1 MSLGIIR
8 GSPVIQLCLLSL
20 FDSST
25 TAFTPRSLP
34 YSTVFSAARTTK
46 KLSLVMQ
53 MASEFPLGGDYA
65 GLSATFNPKDGS
77 FIPIPEHLV
86 PESLLEWGQE
96 PKCLEVL
103 VSEDIKDDKLNRTTV
118 TIYPA
123 VGCALDNQET
133 TKKTEEVEFTSH
145 FEEDGNTVGLQYST
159 GDKDI
164 RLETMF
170 GLSDKHRMRVVL
182 DLIVQSESEISIKSP
197 MGLILE
203 RQTSSKSSG
212 GTIADGGGLDA
223 RTVCTLLGSE
233 LSKSKT
239 FAEEDVS
246 QEGLSNGRINF
257 PGNISLTTTESNDGW
272 TCQLSHTQNDLQR
285 TVTHLFDPESRT
297 FKITSAQ
304 EQTQV

>member
-1 MSLGIIR
+1 M
-8 GSPVIQLCLLSL
+8 
-20 FDSST
+20 
-25 TAFTPRSLP
+25 
-34 YSTVFSAARTTK
+34 
-46 KLSLVMQ
+46 MQ
-53 MASEFPLGGDYA
+53 IASEFPLGGDYA

-133 TKKTEEVEFTSH
+133 TKKIEEVEFTSH

-182 DLIVQSESEISIKSP
+182 DFIVQSESAISIKSP
-197 MGLILE
+197 MRLILE

-239 FAEEDVS
+239 FAEEEVS

-285 TVTHLFDPESRT
+285 TVTHLFDPENRT

-304 EQTQV
+304 EETQV